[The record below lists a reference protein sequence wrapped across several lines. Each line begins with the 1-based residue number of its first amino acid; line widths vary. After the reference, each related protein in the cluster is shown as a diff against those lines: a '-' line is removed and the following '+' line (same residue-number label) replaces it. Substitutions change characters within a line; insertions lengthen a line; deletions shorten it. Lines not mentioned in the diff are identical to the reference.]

1 MIEIL
6 HRYTKAVLYKAEA
19 AESVKDAVAEAVRSD
34 ANLGGA
40 DLRGANLGDANL
52 RGANLRG
59 ANLYDANLYDADLGG
74 ADLRGANLRG
84 ADLRGADLYGANLR
98 GADLRGADLYGA
110 NLRGADLGG
119 ADLGDLRNSMLGGDA
134 PDAIELRA
142 KVAAHIEAHPELH
155 DQSEWG
161 DGKPDPTCGT
171 PCCVAGWACHLGGG
185 DRGLGVAT
193 AATLLLT
200 APGVDNPSFDAGVSR
215 EEILRVLR
223 QVPATGAEGGAS

>member
-1 MIEIL
+1 MGIEIKN
-6 HRYTKAVLYKAEA
+6 RFTGAVIRTVDA
-19 AESVKDAVAEAVRSD
+19 ADLRGADLRD
-34 ANLGGA
+34 ANLRGA
-40 DLRGANLGDANL
+40 DLRGADLRDADLRGANLRGANLRDADLRGANLRDADLGDANLGDANL

-59 ANLYDANLYDADLGG
+59 ANLYGANLGG
-74 ADLRGANLRG
+74 AN
-84 ADLRGADLYGANLR
+84 
-98 GADLRGADLYGA
+98 
-110 NLRGADLGG
+110 
-119 ADLGDLRNSMLGGDA
+119 LGDLRNSMLGGDA
-134 PDAIELRA
+134 PDALELRA

-185 DRGLGVAT
+185 DRGLGVPT
-193 AATLLLT
+193 AAALLLT

-223 QVPATGAEGGAS
+223 QVPATATEGRAE

>member
-1 MIEIL
+1 LKGGVMIEIL

-19 AESVKDAVAEAVRSD
+19 AAESVKDAVAEAVRSD
-34 ANLGGA
+34 ANLRGA
-40 DLRGANLGDANL
+40 NLYGANLRDANLRGANLRGADLYGADLYDANL

-59 ANLYDANLYDADLGG
+59 ANLRDANLGG
-74 ADLRGANLRG
+74 AN
-84 ADLRGADLYGANLR
+84 LYGAN
-98 GADLRGADLYGA
+98 
-110 NLRGADLGG
+110 
-119 ADLGDLRNSMLGGDA
+119 LGDLRNSMLGGDA
-134 PDAIELRA
+134 PDALELRA
-142 KVAAHIEAHPELH
+142 KVAAHIETHPELH

>member
-19 AESVKDAVAEAVRSD
+19 AAESVKDAVAEAVRSD
-34 ANLGGA
+34 ANLRGA
-40 DLRGANLGDANL
+40 NLYGANLRGANLRGANLGGANLYGANLYGADLYGANLYGADLYGADLYDANL

-59 ANLYDANLYDADLGG
+59 ANLRDANLGG
-74 ADLRGANLRG
+74 AN
-84 ADLRGADLYGANLR
+84 LYGAN
-98 GADLRGADLYGA
+98 
-110 NLRGADLGG
+110 
-119 ADLGDLRNSMLGGDA
+119 LGDLRNSMLGGDA
-134 PDAIELRA
+134 PDALELRA
-142 KVAAHIEAHPELH
+142 KVAAHIETHPELH

-223 QVPATGAEGGAS
+223 QVPA